1 MFKVIEKNIYEVV
14 GTNDIQLRYTFA
26 FNGKRKNFARKFD
39 KSELEKAR
47 IINYK
52 IGKLEKKHQKTN
64 NQQDYEEYLDK
75 VFEILYEDICK
86 LNVLENE
93 EWRDIDDIAP
103 GYMVSNLGRLCHL
116 KDHDGRIEY
125 KIIAGHIWD
134 NKVCKGKTK
143 YLADKITVNGECLNR
158 KRHRLVAHAFIPNPD
173 NLPEINHID
182 GNGLN
187 NNVNNLEWVT
197 SHENALHA
205 RRVLKKGL
213 NIGNTGEIC
222 SSSKLTW
229 NIVNSIREE
238 YKQNPDLYYTDLA
251 EKYNVQAS
259 CIGSIIRNK
268 NWVDKNYTPPE
279 NDNYHK
285 KMGYIKIH
293 KPKKYLIAN
302 QSRITTEQAK
312 EIREK
317 YYNDKVSQVTLAKEY
332 NISRALVS
340 DIVNNKRN
348 YGMTNTNTQ
357 HFRTILYEGKEYTT
371 IKALEKTVN
380 RSYKFVYDKIVKCDI
395 NENNQIVLPDGCLS
409 GKTNIDPKY
418 DVGDIVNGREI
429 IRYEPHNGT
438 YKKYICKCLNCGE
451 VYNTRAQ
458 DLQNSKCHCMKNKKK
473 KRYDS

>member
-52 IGKLEKKHQKTN
+52 ISKLEKKHQKTN

-75 VFEILYEDICK
+75 LFEILYEDICK

-103 GYMVSNLGRLCHL
+103 GYMVSSLGRLCHL

-125 KIIAGHIWD
+125 KMIEGYVWD
-134 NKVCKGKTK
+134 NKECKGKTK
-143 YLADKITVNGECLNR
+143 YLTDKITVDGKCLNR

-187 NNVNNLEWVT
+187 NKIDNLEWVT

-205 RRVLKKGL
+205 RRVLKRGL
-213 NIGNTGEIC
+213 NIGNSGEIC

-229 NIVNSIREE
+229 SIINSIREE
-238 YKQNPDLYYTDLA
+238 YKQNPNLYYKDLA
-251 EKYNVQAS
+251 EKYNVQTS
-259 CIGSIIRNK
+259 CISNIIRNK
-268 NWVDKNYTPPE
+268 SWVDENYTPPE

-293 KPKKYLIAN
+293 KPKEYLIAN
-302 QSRITTEQAK
+302 QSKITPEQAE

-317 YYNDKVSQVTLAKEY
+317 YYSENISQVILAKEY
-332 NISRALVS
+332 NVSRALIS
-340 DIVNNKRN
+340 DIVNNKRT
-348 YGMTNTNTQ
+348 YGIADINTQ
-357 HFRTILYEGKEYTT
+357 YFRTIIYEGKEYTK
-371 IKALEKTVN
+371 IKDLKDLVC
-380 RSYKFVYDKIVKCDI
+380 RSYKFVCDRISKYEI
-395 NENNQIVLPDGCLS
+395 NEKNQIVLPDGCLN
-409 GKTNIDPKY
+409 GKSCNDPKY

-429 IRYEPHNGT
+429 IGYDPHH
-438 YKKYICKCLNCGE
+438 KSLRKYICKCLNCGE
-451 VYNTRAQ
+451 VSNRGAQ
-458 DLQNSKCHCMKNKKK
+458 ELRIGRCHCMKNKKL
-473 KRYDS
+473 